1 MSAYMIN
8 VNIELTK
15 CTEAVEIDKLVKNA
29 DGSLCMAIDLNNA
42 INFDKCE
49 SSVLQVV
56 CPSIRNA
63 LAGHLSEVSSRKAIE
78 QAGGVK
84 EVITNLTPYRVDGE
98 AGRFTFTTHS
108 VVNANGQILYNTASD
123 VFTPLIGKGYHRTVG
138 FKEIAIIYGDTEQSF
153 RKTGKLINRIRH
165 QEAGGTPYKTLQ
177 ENTEKEGTKLIDFI
191 EVKTARI
198 LEENGFAK
206 DGVYC
211 GDNAE
216 YADNQPVTVSES
228 MILRA
233 AEICLENREMTEVIR
248 RVMTDEIFANP
259 VCYEEPE
266 DTVNVSIDDVNT
278 KRQAGTRPEGGSV
291 EKGKR
296 KYVHNTVAVV
306 SKGDQSYI
314 LNGYGTRTVFCY
326 LIAFLFNNSLIG
338 RRIQSHTDG
347 HTFLN
352 AVIIKCFAWY
362 ANIGIILDWY
372 HLVKK
377 CKEQLSMGM
386 KGRNLRNM
394 ILDRLLPLL
403 WLGLTDRA
411 IALLCDID
419 STEIKN
425 KAIIEKLKEYLKRN
439 KPYIPCYAIRKELGL
454 RNSSNIGEKA
464 NDLIVSARQKHNG
477 MSQSKVGSV
486 ALASLSALKSDN
498 EDKNF
503 FEKRAIEMKF
513 AA

>member
-15 CTEAVEIDKLVKNA
+15 CTEVTEINSLVKNA
-29 DGSLCMAIDLNNA
+29 DGNLCMAIDLNSAKN
-42 INFDKCE
+42 IDKCE
-49 SSVLQVV
+49 SSILKVV

-63 LAGHLSEVSSRKAIE
+63 LAGHLSEVSAKMAIE

-84 EVITNLTPYRVDGE
+84 KVITNQTPYRVDGE

-108 VVNANGQILYNTASD
+108 VVNTDDQILYNTASD

-138 FKEIAIIYGDTEQSF
+138 FKMIAIIYGDTELSF
-153 RKTGKLINRIRH
+153 RKTGEQINRIRH
-165 QEAGGTPYKTLQ
+165 QEVGGTPYKTLQ
-177 ENTEKEGTKLIDFI
+177 ENTEKEGTELIDFL

-198 LEENGFAK
+198 LVENGFAK
-206 DGVYC
+206 DSVYC

-216 YADNQPVTVSES
+216 YADNQPVTFSES

-233 AEICLENREMTEVIR
+233 AEICLENREMT
-248 RVMTDEIFANP
+248 DEISADP
-259 VCYEEPE
+259 ICYEEPE
-266 DTVNVSIDDVNT
+266 DAVNVSTDDVNT
-278 KRQAGTRPEGGSV
+278 KRLAGTRPEGGSV

-296 KYVHNTVAVV
+296 KFVHNTVAVV

-314 LNGYGTRTVFCY
+314 LNGYGTRTVLCY

-338 RRIQSHTDG
+338 RSIQFYTDG
-347 HTFLN
+347 HTILN
-352 AVIIKCFAWY
+352 AIIIKCFAWY
-362 ANIGIILDWY
+362 ANIGLILDWY

-377 CKEQLSMGM
+377 FKEQLSMGM

-403 WLGLTDRA
+403 WPGLTDRA

-419 STEIKN
+419 SAEIKN
-425 KAIIEKLKEYLKRN
+425 KAIIEKLKGYLRRN
-439 KPYIPCYAIRKELGL
+439 KPYIPCYAIRKELGR
-454 RNSSNIGEKA
+454 RNSSNVGEKA

-477 MSQSKVGSV
+477 MSWSKVGSV
-486 ALASLSALKSDN
+486 ALASVSALKSDN
-498 EDKNF
+498 EDKMW
-503 FEKRAIEMKF
+503 FEKRVIEMKF